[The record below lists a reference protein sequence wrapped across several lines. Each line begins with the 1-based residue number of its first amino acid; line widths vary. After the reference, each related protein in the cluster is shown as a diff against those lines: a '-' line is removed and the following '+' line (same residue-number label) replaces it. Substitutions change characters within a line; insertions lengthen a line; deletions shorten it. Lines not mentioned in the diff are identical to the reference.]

1 LPGQSAELIA
11 NTIWRLRRV
20 AKWYSSHGSEV
31 GEHEIRTFLIV
42 PLLTSRGWAEQKV
55 KIEWNN
61 MDVVLFDTPYSKTS
75 KPLVIIE
82 SKRLWDGLRYTPE
95 QAIQY
100 AKSFP
105 TCERFV
111 VSDGIRY
118 KLYQRESEQWRYADY
133 MNLLA
138 PKRHHPYEQGVGGAV
153 PFFLSLIPKGAI

>member
-1 LPGQSAELIA
+1 
-11 NTIWRLRRV
+11 
-20 AKWYSSHGSEV
+20 
-31 GEHEIRTFLIV
+31 
-42 PLLTSRGWAEQKV
+42 
-55 KIEWNN
+55 

-153 PFFLSLIPKGAI
+153 PFFHSLIPKGAI